1 MSAELVPLEAG
12 PAELVVVADVAG
24 DRDPRLV
31 YLASLATA
39 KSRRAMDGALER
51 AAAVLHM
58 TAARLPWAAL
68 RYQHTQAIRAGLE
81 ARYAPATVN
90 HALAALRGVV
100 REAVRLGMMSADDAA
115 RACDLKP
122 SKGDRLPAGRAL
134 EREELRRLVEACD
147 LAAAAGVRDAAM
159 VALLWGCG
167 LRRAELVGLD
177 LAHYSRAGCEI
188 EVLGKGNRQRRAY
201 VSPAVE
207 HLERWIGRRGP
218 REGPLFLPIDRA
230 GVIQWR
236 RLSDQA
242 VLWILRRLA
251 GRAGVDRFSPHDLRR
266 TFVGDMLDAGADIA
280 VVQRMAGHA
289 QVTTTQRYDRRGER
303 ACRGAAEL
311 LRKL

>member
-1 MSAELVPLEAG
+1 VSADLVHLEAA
-12 PAELVVVADVAG
+12 PAELVDVGAAG

-31 YLASLATA
+31 YLASLSSE
-39 KSRRAMDGALER
+39 KSRRAMSGALER
-51 AAAVLHM
+51 AAAVVHT
-58 TAARLPWAAL
+58 TADRLPWAAL

-81 ARYAPATVN
+81 ERYAPATVN
-90 HALAALRGVV
+90 HALAALRGVL
-100 REAVRLGMMSADDAA
+100 REAVRLGQMSADDAA
-115 RACDLKP
+115 RASDLKP
-122 SKGDRLPAGRAL
+122 AKGERLPAGRAL
-134 EREELRRLVEACD
+134 AREELHRLVEACD
-147 LAAAAGVRDAAM
+147 VAVAAGARDAAM

-177 LAHYSRAGCEI
+177 LAHYLGAARELD
-188 EVLGKGNRQRRAY
+188 VLGKGNRQRRAY
-201 VSPAVE
+201 VAPAVE
-207 HLERWIGRRGP
+207 HLERWIERRGP

-251 GRAGVDRFSPHDLRR
+251 GRAGVTRFSPHDLRR

-280 VVQRMAGHA
+280 VVQRLAGHA

-303 ACRGAAEL
+303 AARAAAEL
-311 LRKL
+311 LQKL